1 MKWIKDLFYCLSIS
15 MLLFLM
21 TQIVIGCTATPKV
34 VNRQTYISEKQS
46 HWDSIF
52 NARLSATFEL
62 YQRTQSEMKE
72 NSKSETNHIRDSTST
87 MIDKDGNILRQSKY
101 HYESHN
107 YTEVFVQK
115 LRDSI
120 SYYKSYMDS
129 INKYRLKIDSLDKAK
144 QDSVPYP
151 VYIEKPMN
159 KTDAALL
166 RLGKVTAVFVL
177 LFIVGM
183 IFLEI
188 YKNRKRYYISS
199 SYCS

>member
-1 MKWIKDLFYCLSIS
+1 MKRIKDLFYCLSIS

-34 VNRQTYISEKQS
+34 VTRQTYISDKQS

-52 NARLSATFEL
+52 NDRLSATLEL
-62 YQRTQSEMKE
+62 FQRFQSEQKE
-72 NSKSETNHIRDSTST
+72 TSKSETNNIRDSTSI
-87 MIDKDGNILRQSKY
+87 MVDKEGNILRQYKY
-101 HYESHN
+101 HYENHN

-120 SYYKSYMDS
+120 SYYKSYKDS
-129 INKYRLKIDSLDKAK
+129 LSKYRLKIDSLDKAK

-159 KTDAALL
+159 KTDAAFL
-166 RLGKVTAVFVL
+166 RLGKVTATFML
-177 LFIVGM
+177 LFIIGM
-183 IFLEI
+183 IFLAI
-188 YKNRKRYYISS
+188 YKNRKG
-199 SYCS
+199 

>member
-1 MKWIKDLFYCLSIS
+1 MKRIKDLFYCLSIS

-21 TQIVIGCTATPKV
+21 TQIAIGCTATPKV
-34 VNRQTYISEKQS
+34 VTRQTYISDKQS

-52 NARLSATFEL
+52 NARLSASFEL
-62 YQRTQSEMKE
+62 FQRFQSEQKE
-72 NSKSETNHIRDSTST
+72 TSKSETNHIRDSTST
-87 MIDKDGNILRQSKY
+87 MVDKDGNILRQYKY

-120 SYYKSYMDS
+120 SYYKSYKDS
-129 INKYRLKIDSLDKAK
+129 LSKYRLKIDSLDKAI

-159 KTDAALL
+159 KTDAAFL
-166 RLGKVTAVFVL
+166 RLGKVTAVFVF
-177 LFIVGM
+177 LFIVSM
-183 IFLEI
+183 IFFAI
-188 YKNRKRYYISS
+188 YKNRK
-199 SYCS
+199 

>member
-1 MKWIKDLFYCLSIS
+1 MKWVKDLFYCLSIS

-21 TQIVIGCTATPKV
+21 TQLVIGCTATPKLV
-34 VNRQTYISEKQS
+34 TRQTYISDKQS

-52 NARLSATFEL
+52 NARLSANIEL
-62 YQRTQSEMKE
+62 YQRNQNELKE
-72 NSKSETNHIRDSTST
+72 NSKSEINHIRDSTST
-87 MIDKDGNILRQSKY
+87 MVDKDGNILRQDKY

-107 YTEVFVQK
+107 YTEVFIQK

-120 SYYKSYMDS
+120 SYYKSYKDS
-129 INKYRLKIDSLDKAK
+129 LSKYRLKIDSLDKAK

-151 VYIEKPMN
+151 EYIEKPMN
-159 KTDAALL
+159 KIDAAFY

-188 YKNRKRYYISS
+188 YKNRKR
-199 SYCS
+199 

>member
-1 MKWIKDLFYCLSIS
+1 

-34 VNRQTYISEKQS
+34 VTRQTYISDKQS
-46 HWDSIF
+46 LWDSIF

-62 YQRTQSEMKE
+62 YQRTQSELKE
-72 NSKSETNHIRDSTST
+72 NSKSETNHIKDSTST
-87 MIDKDGNILRQSKY
+87 MVDKDGNILRQAKY

-120 SYYKSYMDS
+120 SYYKSYKDS

-159 KTDAALL
+159 KTDAAFL

-177 LFIVGM
+177 LFMVGM
-183 IFLEI
+183 IFLAI
-188 YKNRKRYYISS
+188 YKNRKGKNFFQ
-199 SYCS
+199 

>member
-1 MKWIKDLFYCLSIS
+1 MKWVKDLFYCLSIS
-15 MLLFLM
+15 ILLFLM
-21 TQIVIGCTATPKV
+21 TQIVIGCTATQKV
-34 VNRQTYISEKQS
+34 VTRQTYISDKQS

-62 YQRTQSEMKE
+62 YQRTQSELKE

-87 MIDKDGNILRQSKY
+87 MVDKDGNILRQAKY

-120 SYYKSYMDS
+120 SYYKSYKDS
-129 INKYRLKIDSLDKAK
+129 INNYRLKIDSLDKAK
-144 QDSVPYP
+144 KDSVPYP

-159 KTDAALL
+159 KTDAAFC
-166 RLGKVTAVFVL
+166 RLGKVTAAFVL

-183 IFLEI
+183 IFLSI
-188 YKNRKRYYISS
+188 YKNRKR
-199 SYCS
+199 

>member
-1 MKWIKDLFYCLSIS
+1 MKRVKDLFYCLSIS

-34 VNRQTYISEKQS
+34 ITRQTYISDKQS

-52 NARLSATFEL
+52 NARLLTTLEL
-62 YQRTQSEMKE
+62 YQSKQSELKE
-72 NSKSETNHIRDSTST
+72 TSKSETNHIRDSTSVT
-87 MIDKDGNILRQSKY
+87 VDKEGNIIRKDKY

-107 YTEVFVQK
+107 YSESFVQK
-115 LRDSI
+115 LRDSV
-120 SYYKSYMDS
+120 SYYKSYKDS
-129 INKYRLKIDSLDKAK
+129 LSKYRLKIDTLNKAK

-166 RLGKVTAVFVL
+166 RLGKVTAVFVP
-177 LFIVGM
+177 LFMIGM
-183 IFLEI
+183 ISWQYI
-188 YKNRKRYYISS
+188 KRRKKYKFF
-199 SYCS
+199 

>member
-1 MKWIKDLFYCLSIS
+1 MKWIKDLFYRLSIS

-34 VNRQTYISEKQS
+34 VTRQTYISDKQS

-62 YQRTQSEMKE
+62 YQKTQSELKE

-87 MIDKDGNILRQSKY
+87 MIDKDGNILRQDKY

-129 INKYRLKIDSLDKAK
+129 INKYRLKIDSLDKVK
-144 QDSVPYP
+144 HDSVPYP

-188 YKNRKRYYISS
+188 YKNRKR
-199 SYCS
+199 

>member
-1 MKWIKDLFYCLSIS
+1 

-34 VNRQTYISEKQS
+34 VTRQTYISDKQS

-62 YQRTQSEMKE
+62 YQRTQSELKE
-72 NSKSETNHIRDSTST
+72 NSKSETDHIRDSTST
-87 MIDKDGNILRQSKY
+87 MVDKDGNILRQAKY

-120 SYYKSYMDS
+120 SYYKSYKDS

-144 QDSVPYP
+144 KDSVPYP

-159 KTDAALL
+159 KTNDAFC
-166 RLGKVTAVFVL
+166 RLGKVTAAFVL

-183 IFLEI
+183 IFLAI
-188 YKNRKRYYISS
+188 YKNKKR
-199 SYCS
+199 

>member
-1 MKWIKDLFYCLSIS
+1 

-34 VNRQTYISEKQS
+34 VTRQTYISDKQS

-52 NARLSATFEL
+52 HARISATFEL
-62 YQRTQSEMKE
+62 YQKTQSELKE
-72 NSKSETNHIRDSTST
+72 NRKSETDHIRDSTST
-87 MIDKDGNILRQSKY
+87 MVDKDGNILRQAKY

-120 SYYKSYMDS
+120 SYYKSYRDS

-159 KTDAALL
+159 KTDAAFL

-188 YKNRKRYYISS
+188 YKNRKR
-199 SYCS
+199 